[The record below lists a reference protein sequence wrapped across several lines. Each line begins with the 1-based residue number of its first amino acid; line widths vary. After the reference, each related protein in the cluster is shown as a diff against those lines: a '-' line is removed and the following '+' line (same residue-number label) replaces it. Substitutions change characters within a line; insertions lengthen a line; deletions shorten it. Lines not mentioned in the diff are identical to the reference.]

1 MRLSLSSSRQSQHGA
16 FSIMAAATL
25 LMSLLFLVLVLD
37 SGRLYLEQ
45 RHLQKIADTAALE
58 TIAKV
63 TNGNCSSDDIS
74 VVAGYAEGNA
84 SRYGSSGE
92 TLITQCVTV
101 SSINGLRQATLDSE
115 NGRAVKVTTAKTVPA
130 SLVIKAQS
138 LIGNIP
144 STIRLQA
151 TAVAERGEP
160 TASFTVGSQLL
171 RLENSRLLGQLLKT
185 VGLNPEHLTVL
196 DSKGLANAMIT
207 PAGLLKALGI
217 DVGIHELKALSPQG
231 LIDLVDTKIGL
242 IGIDEL
248 LAVSAEVVSD
258 SVLGVDLDVLRQGIL
273 SSPLLK
279 DIKLNLLG
287 DETRAGLLSLISN
300 SEGPLGSALDTQVN
314 LGDIISTSI
323 LLGVHETGQG
333 LLIPGLNLL
342 GQRVELGIVEPPSIG
357 VGPVGTTAYNAQV
370 RLYIGVDTNNLLG
383 GALRWLTETI
393 LGTRINLPIWIDVVS
408 GQGTLEEI
416 DCNSQ
421 PPTVD
426 ISVESKILNVCIGKL
441 PDDLKWS
448 TSASCESNLQ
458 DLELIKLLHARIL
471 FGKTHIPA
479 LEHDDMLRDMIAGS
493 TASTSPNKLD
503 LGNTVEGI
511 VKGLLDLLS
520 GLFRRPND
528 TLSNNPNL
536 IYTPEQAE
544 EDKQIRKLAVQYLK
558 ETAITSGGAYSV
570 DNVTKLILQGS
581 DQLDENG
588 KKIIPPLAD
597 TDWIIPKSIPTTC
610 LLVACPSHMWNDGTF
625 SEAFKAY
632 SKPHGLLDLLGIST
646 LDNGYYACGG
656 LLSAI
661 LAWNKCI
668 ENNLVKFLK
677 AKPGGINM
685 SSSIDGANISDP
697 NVSVDTMQCKG
708 ILCILLKPVVLLL
721 KPILNGVGG
730 LLNLV
735 LNDLLGIELGRTDV
749 TVSSINCNNPVLV
762 R

>member
-258 SVLGVDLDVLRQGIL
+258 SALGVDLDVLRQGIL

-287 DETRAGLLSLISN
+287 DETRAGLLNLTSN
-300 SEGPLGSALDTQVN
+300 TEGPLGSALDAQVN

-426 ISVESKILNVCIGKL
+426 ISVESKILNVCVGKL
-441 PDDLKWS
+441 PDNLKWS
-448 TSASCESNLQ
+448 SSASCETNLQ
-458 DLELIKLLHARIL
+458 DDQLIKLLHLPIL
-471 FGKTHIPA
+471 SGKTHIPA
-479 LEHDDMLRDMIAGS
+479 LKHDDMLVNMIAGS
-493 TASTSPNKLD
+493 TVSTSPNKLD

-511 VKGLLDLLS
+511 VNGLLDLLS
-520 GLFRRPND
+520 GLFRRPDAMN
-528 TLSNNPNL
+528 NNPNL
-536 IYTPEQAE
+536 DYSQAGQDRLIE
-544 EDKQIRKLAVQYLK
+544 SLAIQYLQA
-558 ETAITSGGAYSV
+558 TAVTPGGAYNV
-570 DNVTKLILQGS
+570 KNVTDLILNGGS
-581 DQLDENG
+581 ELDENG
-588 KKIIPPLAD
+588 KQIISPLVD
-597 TDWIIPKSIPTTC
+597 ENWIIPKSIPTTC
-610 LLVACPSHMWNDGTF
+610 LLVTCPSRLWNDGTF

-632 SKPHGLLDLLGIST
+632 SEPHGLLDLLGIST

-656 LLSAI
+656 LLSAL
-661 LAWNKCI
+661 LAWNTCI

-685 SSSIDGANISDP
+685 NSSIDGDNISDP

-735 LNDLLGIELGRTDV
+735 LNNLLGIELGRTDV
-749 TVSSINCNNPVLV
+749 TVSSINCNNPMLV